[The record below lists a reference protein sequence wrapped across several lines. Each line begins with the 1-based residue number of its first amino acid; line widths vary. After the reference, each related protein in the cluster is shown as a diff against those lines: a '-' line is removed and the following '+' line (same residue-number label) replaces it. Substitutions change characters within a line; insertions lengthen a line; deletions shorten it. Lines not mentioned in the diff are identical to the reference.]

1 MKHKVKLLLTLVF
14 TVILCTTMAVIL
26 SACSGTPGEK
36 GESGADGKD
45 GVSIVSVEKT
55 ESEGLTDTYTITY
68 SDGKTTTFTVT
79 NGKDGVDGAD
89 GEPGKDGQDGEKGE
103 TGEQGPVGPAGEDGI
118 DGKSITDIQL
128 SGDKQYLLFYSDAE
142 VISRIDVTFFKG
154 EKGDTG
160 EKGEAGTDGKD
171 GKDGQDAPKITGIVY
186 ESGELV
192 FSFSDDSSPI
202 SVEIPVPENGKDGK
216 DGVGIESID
225 FADGKLQVLYTD
237 KSTDEIVI
245 PVIQGPKG
253 DKGDPGTPGSVV
265 TIGENGNWFIDG
277 EDTGVKAKGEDG
289 QNGADGK
296 ASTITI
302 SEKNTWVIDGKDT
315 GVSVNGGKGDPG
327 EDGQDGED
335 GATWL
340 TGTNK
345 PEDNLGK
352 TGDFYFNSTTYD
364 IYVKGESSWTF
375 ICNIKGAD
383 GLPGS
388 DGEDGISISKIAV
401 DGEYV
406 VFYSDTNAEISRIL
420 IGDIFKTKTTEI
432 KDTLENYTVTQAGDG
447 DLYGIIE
454 RKEPIPADRIKTS
467 WGFKSLIDEIKRENF
482 CYDFYIAKTEDT
494 PSTDFVFITD
504 GGLVDS
510 FYLFFTDDTG
520 TVFRAYRLK
529 FYVNHWYNFSI
540 QDKNSTEIS
549 TFQKEEGTSV
559 EITRNE
565 FPHADI
571 PGYTFSHW
579 FVTVNN
585 DTGEETFEISQGE
598 SFVVK
603 GNCTFEPVYTPNE
616 NTLRFDKNDDEA
628 TGEMEP
634 VQMKTG
640 EERNLPAVGFE
651 KTGYHLKG
659 WATSSDGEVVYAD
672 ESSFTMGTE
681 SECTLYAVWEANTN
695 TLYFDKNDDGATGE
709 MEPVQMQ
716 TGEER
721 NLPAVSFVKTGY
733 HLKGWA
739 TNAGGGVVYADEGS
753 YAMGTDSEYT
763 LYAVWEITTYSIA
776 YNIDGGT
783 WEQGSNPSTFTIE
796 DFPVNLT
803 FEPVIKNDYAFMG
816 WYNEKNVSD
825 EAFMEYTIS
834 EVGDITFCAK
844 LLAGT
849 EGLQYVE
856 ENGGYTV
863 RQYSGSET
871 EIVIPDFHADKP
883 VLSIQGQNYSNPV
896 FVNGIN
902 SITFGINTQ
911 LTSIGYSAF
920 YGCSSLT
927 SIEIPSSV
935 TSIAGSA
942 FFGCSSLTSI
952 EIPSS
957 VTSISGDA
965 FYGCS
970 GLTSIEIPSG
980 VTSIGNQAFDGC
992 SSLTSV
998 VFGENSQL
1006 TSIGG
1011 SAFSGCSSLTSVVF
1025 GENSQLTSIGDNT
1038 FSGCSSLTS
1047 IEIPSSVTSI
1057 SNSAFANCSGLESII
1072 VEEGNTVY
1080 ISEKDC
1086 LIEIA
1091 NSTLILGCKNSI
1103 IPDYVTSIGDYA
1115 FSGCRGLTSIEI
1127 PSSVVSIGGYAFRDC
1142 SSLTSI
1148 EIPSGVTSIGD
1159 YAFSGCRGLTSI
1171 EIPGGVTSIGQSA
1184 FSGCSSLTHIE
1195 IPSGVTSID
1204 WYAFRDCSS
1213 LTSIKIPSGVTSIG
1227 YSAFDGCRGLDIVY
1241 YGGAS
1246 QSDWDDIEIG
1256 GYNTYLTSAT
1266 LYYYSEEQPI
1276 TTGNYWHYVNGIP
1289 SKWEWGEVKTF
1300 HFETNGG
1307 NEIKD
1312 VIAAALTEL
1321 PIPVQEG
1328 HTFIGWYDNA
1338 ELEGTPIELPYYNAE
1353 KTYLYAKWE
1362 KEKRIRFETNCEETL
1377 ESVWTI
1383 HGELTTLPIIVRDGY
1398 YLVWYDNA
1406 EFTGN
1411 PIYAPYSPLSDI
1423 TLYAKWVEIDGNQS
1437 AGLEIENGMIVG
1449 IGSCTDTELILNMP
1463 IAEGAFIGCI
1473 TITKVT
1479 FGEGV
1484 TSIGRQAFGNS
1495 GTGCRNL
1502 KEVVFISAVP
1512 PEIGSDVFGTTWNAS
1527 DFRVYVP
1534 AEGLEAYESVDA
1546 EYWQKNLVGNGKLQG
1561 I

>member
-14 TVILCTTMAVIL
+14 TVILCTAMAVIL
-26 SACSGTPGEK
+26 TACSGTPGEK
-36 GESGADGKD
+36 GDPGADGKD

-55 ESEGLTDTYTITY
+55 DSRGLTDTYTITY
-68 SDGKTTTFTVT
+68 SDGKTTMFTVT
-79 NGKDGVDGAD
+79 NGKNGVDGTD
-89 GEPGKDGQDGEKGE
+89 GDPGKDGQDGEKGE
-103 TGEQGPVGPAGEDGI
+103 PGEQGPVGPAGENGI

-289 QNGADGK
+289 QNGADGT

-302 SEKNTWVIDGKDT
+302 SENNTWVIDGTDT
-315 GVSVNGGKGDPG
+315 GVSVNGDKGDPG

-406 VFYSDTNAEISRIL
+406 VFYSDANAEISRIL

-529 FYVNHWYNFSI
+529 LYVNHWYDFSI

-565 FPHADI
+565 FPHDDI

-603 GNCTFEPVYTPNE
+603 GNYTFEPVYTPNE
-616 NTLRFDKNDDEA
+616 NTLHFDKNDDTA

-672 ESSFTMGTE
+672 KSSFTMGTE
-681 SECTLYAVWEANTN
+681 SECTLYAVWEANAN
-695 TLYFDKNDDGATGE
+695 TLHFDGNGETGGATKDMMIASNATATLIPNGFE
-709 MEPVQMQ
+709 
-716 TGEER
+716 
-721 NLPAVSFVKTGY
+721 KTGY
-733 HLKGWA
+733 HFIGWA
-739 TNAGGGVVYADEGS
+739 TSASGGVVYPDEGS
-753 YAMGTDSEYT
+753 YAMGTEAEYT
-763 LYAVWEITTYSIA
+763 LYAVWEITTYSIT
-776 YNIDGGT
+776 YELNGGQPVS
-783 WEQGSNPSTFTIE
+783 ENPTTFTVEELPI
-796 DFPVNLT
+796 DLHNT
-803 FEPVIKNDYAFMG
+803 YKKDYTFMG
-816 WYNEKNVSD
+816 WYDNSGFEGNPLTSI
-825 EAFMEYTIS
+825 T
-834 EVGDITFCAK
+834 EVGDIILYARFDY
-844 LLAGT
+844 GT
-849 EGLQYVE
+849 EGLIFTE
-856 ENGGYTV
+856 EGEGYTL
-863 RQYSGSET
+863 T
-871 EIVIPDFHADKP
+871 EYTGKELEVVVPDEWLAKP
-883 VLSIQGQNYSNPV
+883 VLKIAHGVFEDFDLTKLTIPFVGETLQGQKNSCFGYIFGAYLYSYNDRYVPDTLKTV
-896 FVNGIN
+896 IISEVA
-902 SITFGINTQ
+902 
-911 LTSIGYSAF
+911 TSIGEYAF
-920 YGCSSLT
+920 QDCSSLNSVIFDKNSQLF
-927 SIEIPSSV
+927 SI
-935 TSIAGSA
+935 GNY
-942 FFGCSSLTSI
+942 
-952 EIPSS
+952 
-957 VTSISGDA
+957 A

-970 GLTSIEIPSG
+970 GLTSIEIPSS
-980 VTSIGNQAFDGC
+980 VTSIGRYA
-992 SSLTSV
+992 
-998 VFGENSQL
+998 
-1006 TSIGG
+1006 
-1011 SAFSGCSSLTSVVF
+1011 
-1025 GENSQLTSIGDNT
+1025 

-1057 SNSAFANCSGLESII
+1057 GYSAFSYCSGLTSIEIPSGVISIGSSAFSGCSGLESII
-1072 VEEGNTVY
+1072 VKGGNTVY
-1080 ISEKDC
+1080 TSENDC

-1091 NSTLILGCKNSI
+1091 NSTLIQGCKNSI

-1115 FSGCRGLTSIEI
+1115 FSGYSSLTSIEI
-1127 PSSVVSIGGYAFRDC
+1127 PSDVTSIGESAFEGC

-1148 EIPSGVTSIGD
+1148 EIPSGVTSIGNS
-1159 YAFSGCRGLTSI
+1159 AFSGCSSLTSI
-1171 EIPGGVTSIGQSA
+1171 EIPGGVTSIDYFT
-1184 FSGCSSLTHIE
+1184 FSGCSSLTSIELPSSVTSIGQDAFFGCSSLTSIE

-1204 WYAFRDCSS
+1204 YSAFEYCSS
-1213 LTSIKIPSGVTSIG
+1213 LESIVVEEGNTEYKSENNCLIKIATNSLILGCKNSIIPSYVTSIG
-1227 YSAFDGCRGLDIVY
+1227 GCAFRGSGLTSIVIPSSVTSIGNGAFKDCSSLDIVY
-1241 YGGAS
+1241 YVGAS
-1246 QSDWDDIEIG
+1246 RSDWNDISIG
-1256 GYNTYLTSAT
+1256 NSNTYLTSAT
-1266 LYYYSEEQPI
+1266 LYYYSDNPPLNEDG
-1276 TTGNYWHYVNGIP
+1276 TYDGNYWCYVDGVPTI
-1289 SKWEWGEVKTF
+1289 WVK
-1300 HFETNGG
+1300 E
-1307 NEIKD
+1307 
-1312 VIAAALTEL
+1312 
-1321 PIPVQEG
+1321 Q
-1328 HTFIGWYDNA
+1328 
-1338 ELEGTPIELPYYNAE
+1338 
-1353 KTYLYAKWE
+1353 
-1362 KEKRIRFETNCEETL
+1362 
-1377 ESVWTI
+1377 
-1383 HGELTTLPIIVRDGY
+1383 
-1398 YLVWYDNA
+1398 
-1406 EFTGN
+1406 
-1411 PIYAPYSPLSDI
+1411 
-1423 TLYAKWVEIDGNQS
+1423 
-1437 AGLEIENGMIVG
+1437 
-1449 IGSCTDTELILNMP
+1449 
-1463 IAEGAFIGCI
+1463 
-1473 TITKVT
+1473 
-1479 FGEGV
+1479 
-1484 TSIGRQAFGNS
+1484 
-1495 GTGCRNL
+1495 
-1502 KEVVFISAVP
+1502 
-1512 PEIGSDVFGTTWNAS
+1512 
-1527 DFRVYVP
+1527 
-1534 AEGLEAYESVDA
+1534 
-1546 EYWQKNLVGNGKLQG
+1546 
-1561 I
+1561 

>member
-14 TVILCTTMAVIL
+14 TVILCTAMAVIL
-26 SACSGTPGEK
+26 TACSGTPGEK
-36 GESGADGKD
+36 GESGTDGKD
-45 GVSIVSVEKT
+45 GISIVSVEKT
-55 ESEGLTDTYTITY
+55 DSKGLTDTYTITY

-79 NGKDGVDGAD
+79 NGKDGVDGTD

-103 TGEQGPVGPAGEDGI
+103 TGDQGPVGPAGEDGV

-289 QNGADGK
+289 QNGADGT

-302 SEKNTWVIDGKDT
+302 SENNTWVIDGKDT
-315 GVSVNGGKGDPG
+315 GVSVNGDKGDPG

-352 TGDFYFNSTTYD
+352 IGDFYFNSTTYD

-603 GNCTFEPVYTPNE
+603 GNCTFEPVYTTNV
-616 NTLRFDKNDDEA
+616 NTLHFDKNADGV
-628 TGEMEP
+628 TGEMSSI
-634 VQMKTG
+634 QMETG
-640 EERNLPAVGFE
+640 EIQNLPPVGFE
-651 KTGYHLKG
+651 KAGYTFKG

-672 ESSFTMGTE
+672 ESSYKMETE
-681 SECTLYAVWEANTN
+681 SDYTLYAVWEANTN
-695 TLYFDKNDDGATGE
+695 TLHFDKNADGVTGE
-709 MEPVQMQ
+709 MEPVQMKTDEIQ
-716 TGEER
+716 
-721 NLPAVSFVKTGY
+721 NLPAVGFEKTGY
-733 HLKGWA
+733 SFEGWA
-739 TNAGGGVVYADEGS
+739 TS
-753 YAMGTDSEYT
+753 
-763 LYAVWEITTYSIA
+763 
-776 YNIDGGT
+776 
-783 WEQGSNPSTFTIE
+783 
-796 DFPVNLT
+796 
-803 FEPVIKNDYAFMG
+803 
-816 WYNEKNVSD
+816 SD
-825 EAFMEYTIS
+825 
-834 EVGDITFCAK
+834 
-844 LLAGT
+844 
-849 EGLQYVE
+849 
-856 ENGGYTV
+856 
-863 RQYSGSET
+863 
-871 EIVIPDFHADKP
+871 
-883 VLSIQGQNYSNPV
+883 
-896 FVNGIN
+896 
-902 SITFGINTQ
+902 
-911 LTSIGYSAF
+911 
-920 YGCSSLT
+920 
-927 SIEIPSSV
+927 
-935 TSIAGSA
+935 
-942 FFGCSSLTSI
+942 
-952 EIPSS
+952 
-957 VTSISGDA
+957 
-965 FYGCS
+965 
-970 GLTSIEIPSG
+970 
-980 VTSIGNQAFDGC
+980 
-992 SSLTSV
+992 
-998 VFGENSQL
+998 
-1006 TSIGG
+1006 
-1011 SAFSGCSSLTSVVF
+1011 
-1025 GENSQLTSIGDNT
+1025 
-1038 FSGCSSLTS
+1038 
-1047 IEIPSSVTSI
+1047 
-1057 SNSAFANCSGLESII
+1057 
-1072 VEEGNTVY
+1072 
-1080 ISEKDC
+1080 
-1086 LIEIA
+1086 
-1091 NSTLILGCKNSI
+1091 
-1103 IPDYVTSIGDYA
+1103 
-1115 FSGCRGLTSIEI
+1115 
-1127 PSSVVSIGGYAFRDC
+1127 
-1142 SSLTSI
+1142 
-1148 EIPSGVTSIGD
+1148 
-1159 YAFSGCRGLTSI
+1159 
-1171 EIPGGVTSIGQSA
+1171 
-1184 FSGCSSLTHIE
+1184 
-1195 IPSGVTSID
+1195 
-1204 WYAFRDCSS
+1204 
-1213 LTSIKIPSGVTSIG
+1213 
-1227 YSAFDGCRGLDIVY
+1227 
-1241 YGGAS
+1241 
-1246 QSDWDDIEIG
+1246 
-1256 GYNTYLTSAT
+1256 
-1266 LYYYSEEQPI
+1266 
-1276 TTGNYWHYVNGIP
+1276 
-1289 SKWEWGEVKTF
+1289 GEVVDT
-1300 HFETNGG
+1300 
-1307 NEIKD
+1307 D
-1312 VIAAALTEL
+1312 
-1321 PIPVQEG
+1321 
-1328 HTFIGWYDNA
+1328 
-1338 ELEGTPIELPYYNAE
+1338 
-1353 KTYLYAKWE
+1353 
-1362 KEKRIRFETNCEETL
+1362 
-1377 ESVWTI
+1377 ES
-1383 HGELTTLPIIVRDGY
+1383 
-1398 YLVWYDNA
+1398 
-1406 EFTGN
+1406 
-1411 PIYAPYSPLSDI
+1411 S
-1423 TLYAKWVEIDGNQS
+1423 
-1437 AGLEIENGMIVG
+1437 
-1449 IGSCTDTELILNMP
+1449 
-1463 IAEGAFIGCI
+1463 
-1473 TITKVT
+1473 
-1479 FGEGV
+1479 
-1484 TSIGRQAFGNS
+1484 
-1495 GTGCRNL
+1495 
-1502 KEVVFISAVP
+1502 
-1512 PEIGSDVFGTTWNAS
+1512 
-1527 DFRVYVP
+1527 
-1534 AEGLEAYESVDA
+1534 
-1546 EYWQKNLVGNGKLQG
+1546 
-1561 I
+1561 